1 MASLLVIAAS
11 PRGDESV
18 SHNLQTAF
26 QKIWKECSPDS
37 RILYRNLNESPL
49 PYVQA
54 TWLSAY
60 FTPPEQHTTQMTKE
74 LSLSNELTN
83 ELMAANHLVI
93 STPVYNYNVPAVLKS
108 WIDNVVRKGMT
119 LGYDGKGL
127 IQNKKATILLASG
140 GDYTDGSPI
149 QERNIA
155 HQYLIM
161 ILKVLGF
168 EDVVLISAGNAK
180 KVDMGEI
187 SMDDFVDSL
196 LPKLRD
202 RIENAIVD

>member
-11 PRGDESV
+11 PRGDASV

-26 QKIWKECSPDS
+26 QKIWKECAPDS
-37 RILYRNLNESPL
+37 EIVYRNLNESPL
-49 PYVQA
+49 PYVKA

-60 FTPPEQHTTQMTKE
+60 FTPPEQQTTQMTKE

-187 SMDDFVDSL
+187 PMEDFVDSL

-202 RIENAIVD
+202 RIENSM